1 MDVVLIQFGHGPK
14 DIALVDKLKMT
25 MDSSTNVKSKQGKI
39 ITLWIY
45 LTNLHR
51 VIGLQGCNI
60 EQATC
65 L

>member
-1 MDVVLIQFGHGPK
+1 
-14 DIALVDKLKMT
+14 LKMT